1 MIGMTIKVPEAP
13 HPQGHASSAAHRMP
27 LRKTLLALCLFA
39 AQAQAAPTPPQPS
52 ALDAPLFYQLLIGE
66 LEAQRGELGTAY
78 QVLLDAARRTGDE
91 GLYRRVIALA
101 LQARAGT
108 EAYAGA
114 RAWRQQT
121 GSLAAQQHVVQ
132 LAVALGRLEEAGEPL
147 IDWME
152 QLGDSAQRA
161 GLLTAL
167 PQLLRNVN
175 ERERPLNAMEPRL
188 AEIRDAHEA
197 SKPRRQLAACLIA
210 ALALHADNE
219 ALALNQ
225 LRQADRELPQD
236 ALPAWMA
243 LDLMRRN
250 PDAEAIVPPRLAGN
264 IPLHTAYARALS
276 RDQRTLEALE
286 QFEALVRLEPEQPAH
301 RYALA
306 MLQLD
311 IRQPQAA
318 LSNAELYL
326 AALPEAGHDE
336 QRALAQLLKVQALTQ
351 LQRWDAALALL
362 DAMPAGTRDA
372 DLVFRRA
379 SIEARQGQL
388 AKARERLR
396 ALPRESSEQ
405 AERALLLEVQV
416 LRDANQWSAA
426 HQVLEEALRD
436 DPTDTD
442 LLYEHALSAE
452 RLGRFDLM
460 EQQLRRVLELN
471 PRHHHAMNALGYS
484 LADRNTRLA
493 EARELIERAM
503 ALGGHEPAVIDSL
516 GWVAF
521 REGRLDEA
529 ERWLRRAHRA
539 RPDAEIAAHLAEL
552 LYSQGKSDEARQ
564 LAREAQSREPENAV
578 LKALRKRLG
587 L

>member
-1 MIGMTIKVPEAP
+1 
-13 HPQGHASSAAHRMP
+13 MP

-39 AQAQAAPTPPQPS
+39 TQAQAAPTPPQPS

-91 GLYRRVIALA
+91 GLFRRVIALA
-101 LQARAGT
+101 LQARAGS
-108 EAYAGA
+108 EAYAAA

-147 IDWME
+147 VDWME
-152 QLGDSAQRA
+152 LLGDAAQRA
-161 GLLTAL
+161 GLLAAL

-175 ERERPLNAMEPRL
+175 ERERPINAMEPRL
-188 AEIRDAHEA
+188 AEIRDAREA
-197 SKPRRQLAACLIA
+197 SKLRRQLAASLIA

-219 ALALNQ
+219 VLALNQ
-225 LRQADRELPQD
+225 LRHADRELPQD

-250 PDAEAIVPPRLAGN
+250 PDAEALVAPRLAGN
-264 IPLHTAYARALS
+264 LALHTAYARALS

-286 QFEALVRLEPEQPAH
+286 QFEALSRLEPAQPAH

-311 IRQPQAA
+311 ARQPQAA
-318 LSNAELYL
+318 LANAELYL
-326 AALPEAGHDE
+326 ASLPEAGHDE
-336 QRALAQLLKVQALTQ
+336 QRTLAQLLKVQALTQ
-351 LQRWDAALALL
+351 LERWDAALALL
-362 DAMPAGTRDA
+362 DAMPAGARDA

-379 SIEARQGQL
+379 SIEARQGKL

-416 LRDANQWSAA
+416 LRDANQWPAA
-426 HQVLEEALRD
+426 HQLLEQALKD

-452 RLGRFDLM
+452 RLGRFELM

-493 EARELIERAM
+493 EARELIERAI

-529 ERWLRRAHRA
+529 EHWLRRAHRA

-552 LYSQGKSDEARQ
+552 LHSQGKADEARQ
-564 LAREAQSREPENAV
+564 LAQEAQAREPENAV